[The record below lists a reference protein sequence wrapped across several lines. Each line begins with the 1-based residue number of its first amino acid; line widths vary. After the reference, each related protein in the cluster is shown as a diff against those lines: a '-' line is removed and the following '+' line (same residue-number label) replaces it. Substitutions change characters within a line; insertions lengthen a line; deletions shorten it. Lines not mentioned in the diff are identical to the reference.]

1 MKYFDWIHE
10 DIFYKKAQNFN
21 KFSDKNILKFAVG
34 ANLYMN
40 GLMNIVEKI
49 SSNTIEGVG
58 CITICFEDSIRECDV
73 ENAMQNI
80 LSGLDELVKLINEEK
95 IKIDKIP
102 LLFIRVRNIQQ
113 FRDFTAMLTKK
124 QIDLLTGF
132 VFPKFDTNNA
142 IEYINHTKYLINKFK
157 SKLYIMPILESEE
170 IIYKETRLEKLLNIK
185 EILDRV
191 KPLILNIRVGG
202 TDFSSK
208 FGLRRSVN
216 TSIYDIRVVS
226 DCLIDI
232 INIFSRESENYIIS
246 GPVWEYFS
254 EDINS
259 KEIKGL
265 LNELYLDGE
274 NGFFGKTIIH
284 PTQTKHVNISFLVEY
299 EEFIDAKNILGAGS
313 KGGVFKGFNNN
324 KMNEVSPHYN
334 WAKKIIQRSEVFG
347 VLKPGIC
354 RAKVYFYKNKFDLKT
369 VQLI

>member
-1 MKYFDWIHE
+1 MKYFDWINE

-21 KFSDKNILKFAVG
+21 KFSEKNILKFAVG

-40 GLMNIVEKI
+40 GLMDIVNKI
-49 SSNTIEGVG
+49 SSRTIEGVG

-73 ENAMQNI
+73 DDAMKNI
-80 LSGLDELVKLINEEK
+80 SINLDKLSNMIIEEE
-95 IKIDKIP
+95 IDIDKIP
-102 LLFIRVRNIQQ
+102 LLFIRVRNIEQ
-113 FRDFTAMLTKK
+113 FKAFTDMLTKK

-132 VFPKFDTNNA
+132 VFPKFDTINA
-142 IEYINHTKYLINKFK
+142 KEYIYQTEYLIDKFD

-170 IIYKETRLEKLLNIK
+170 IIYKETRLEKLLKIK
-185 EILDRV
+185 RLLDEIE
-191 KPLILNIRVGG
+191 PLVLNIRVGG

-216 TSIYDIRVVS
+216 STIYDVRVVS

-232 INIFSRESENYIIS
+232 INVFGRECGNYIIS
-246 GPVWEYFS
+246 GPVWEYFN

-265 LNELYLDGE
+265 LNELRLDGE

-284 PTQTKHVNISFLVEY
+284 PTQVKHVNISFLVEY
-299 EEFIDAKNILGAGS
+299 EEFIDAKNILGTGS

-347 VLKPGIC
+347 VLKPGIS
-354 RAKVYFYKNKFDLKT
+354 RDKVYFYRNRFDFKN
-369 VQLI
+369 VQFI